1 MKKNIAENEIRKC
14 ICVRTRHCT
23 CFSFS
28 FYVHLTKISKKG
40 SGDFAAAVG
49 FYSCPSGSSVILN
62 HLPKRA
68 TCAAYTLAQRIILLA
83 PGKWASVSVE
93 HWKVS
98 DTRFS
103 ILTRIKNQV
112 KNRDSNPRLL
122 HLDSWYSVPFRLSK
136 PERPSRDSILDSFLN
151 NLFSIHKGIK
161 NQELSLELRLP
172 TDCQLTFEW
181 YCLILMHSSGQ
192 GKRC

>member
-1 MKKNIAENEIRKC
+1 MASTWEDWVQTYPWILAREEKHGGKRNTQC
-14 ICVRTRHCT
+14 IGVRTRHCT

-40 SGDFAAAVG
+40 LGDFAAAVG

-93 HWKVS
+93 HWPSKQDVACIQVHKHYHLFYHLIYVTTKRRDKGKMTCEAMCYYTESAHLIFLINCVFWVVDQVS
-98 DTRFS
+98 R
-103 ILTRIKNQV
+103 
-112 KNRDSNPRLL
+112 
-122 HLDSWYSVPFRLSK
+122 
-136 PERPSRDSILDSFLN
+136 
-151 NLFSIHKGIK
+151 NLGGYDHV
-161 NQELSLELRLP
+161 LVWSL
-172 TDCQLTFEW
+172 
-181 YCLILMHSSGQ
+181 
-192 GKRC
+192 KK

>member
-1 MKKNIAENEIRKC
+1 MAIPVSDSSWPEAVFLHVIGWLKWNKFQWMRCPGLWEDWCCTYQGISIAARLEKHLYINVSLAVFDFCFRELANLVALGHWLPMNTWSWRKTWRKTKYS
-14 ICVRTRHCT
+14 IGVRTSHCT

-83 PGKWASVSVE
+83 PGKWASISVE
-93 HWKVS
+93 HW
-98 DTRFS
+98 
-103 ILTRIKNQV
+103 
-112 KNRDSNPRLL
+112 
-122 HLDSWYSVPFRLSK
+122 
-136 PERPSRDSILDSFLN
+136 
-151 NLFSIHKGIK
+151 
-161 NQELSLELRLP
+161 
-172 TDCQLTFEW
+172 
-181 YCLILMHSSGQ
+181 
-192 GKRC
+192 